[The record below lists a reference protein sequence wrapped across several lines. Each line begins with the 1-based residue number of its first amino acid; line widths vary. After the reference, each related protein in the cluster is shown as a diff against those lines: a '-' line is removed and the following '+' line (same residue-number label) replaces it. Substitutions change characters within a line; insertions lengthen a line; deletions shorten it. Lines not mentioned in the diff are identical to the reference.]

1 MPKRI
6 QLRRTKGWRMPAN
19 TVKVDRSAK
28 YGNPFR
34 TDMHLDILDVIVSI
48 QVLADSRLVAGTVG
62 GTSSSACIVRER

>member
-19 TVKVDRSAK
+19 TVKVDRSTK

-34 TDMHLDILDVIVSI
+34 TDMHLDIRLYATKRGARLRS
-48 QVLADSRLVAGTVG
+48 LA
-62 GTSSSACIVRER
+62 VR